1 MREVKQ
7 LGDTSKAKKSVK
19 TKDRSSKEVRTV
31 KIQYPWLY
39 ASIVLFLTVPL
50 FMFFMGYLKLAV
62 GIPLTLIFA
71 GILLYSVSDCMND
84 PDGHKLSSPE
94 TTLEVPVSY
103 IIGFAVMALARSFVS
118 GPKSLKQ
125 RFLSYTTSLKF
136 HQIMQ

>member
-62 GIPLTLIFA
+62 GISLRRPVLQASIPYMQALSEEPC
-71 GILLYSVSDCMND
+71 SVR
-84 PDGHKLSSPE
+84 GL
-94 TTLEVPVSY
+94 
-103 IIGFAVMALARSFVS
+103 
-118 GPKSLKQ
+118 
-125 RFLSYTTSLKF
+125 
-136 HQIMQ
+136 

>member
-1 MREVKQ
+1 MKEVKQ
-7 LGDTSKAKKSVK
+7 LGDTSKAKKSVR
-19 TKDRSSKEVRTV
+19 TKDKSSKEVRTV

-39 ASIVLFLTVPL
+39 ASIVLFLTIPL

-84 PDGHKLSSPE
+84 PDGHKLSAPE

-103 IIGFAVMALARSFVS
+103 IIGFAVTALLMYPASASISIRCRTMNTGV
-118 GPKSLKQ
+118 
-125 RFLSYTTSLKF
+125 RY
-136 HQIMQ
+136 